1 MDSPGTAGARGHG
14 AFDLAGFIAGLDAI
28 FAAHEGPTR
37 AAPYML
43 EALAAAEALGDD
55 GARLS
60 ILNELLGLYRST
72 GRHDKGAEVA
82 VQAISLAD
90 KMGLAGTDAY
100 ATTLLNVATAHRAAG
115 RYPEALDAY
124 GRALDMARATMG
136 PADRRLA
143 ALHNNL
149 ALLRGETGD
158 AEGSHAELIAALA
171 ILEATSVD
179 PGADLDVATTLTN
192 LSLVCHDLGRGDEAA
207 THAERS
213 LAIFG
218 RGGHQNDAHYAAAVA
233 GQAEASFRMGRIAD
247 AVTLYRTALGIVAE
261 CYGEGSDAYAITAEN
276 LAEAELAAAASVQ
289 VPHGHVTYPDGTQTA
304 SHGDVTYPAPP
315 APNPAPAP
323 APAPG
328 EPPTA
333 EPPLSGLALA
343 REYWEAHGKP
353 LLAERYPEYRGRI
366 AAGLIGHGSECYGF
380 DDATSRD
387 HDFGPGFCLWLTAE
401 DHAAIG
407 ERLQRDYE
415 ALPRVFRGVGPRI
428 ETRRASG
435 EGRRVGVFEVGAFF
449 DGLTG
454 LQAAP
459 PAGRPHEWLMLEE
472 ATLAAA
478 TSGAVFA
485 DPLGAL
491 SGTRDGFRRMPG
503 DVRLA
508 LIARRLGMMAQAGQ
522 YNVPRMLDRGDG
534 EAAWLAAAEFIGAA
548 ASVVFLLNGP
558 ATVGY
563 LPYYKWRFAALRELG
578 ARPVSRLPG
587 VHRDLATVQRLA
599 SAACFGGAGFGEGG
613 KGSAP
618 ARVALAAAIEKACV
632 DVATEL
638 RAQDLTESADP
649 FLEAH
654 RTEVQSRIGDAW
666 LRGL

>member
-1 MDSPGTAGARGHG
+1 MDSPRTAGARGSG
-14 AFDLAGFIAGLDAI
+14 SFDLDGFLAGLDAI

-43 EALAAAEALGDD
+43 DALATADTLGDD

-60 ILNELLGLYRST
+60 ILNELLGFYRST
-72 GRHDKGAEVA
+72 GRHEEGAVVA
-82 VQAISLAD
+82 TQAIALAD
-90 KMGLAGTDAY
+90 EMGLAGTDAY
-100 ATTLLNVATAHRAAG
+100 ATTLINVATAHRAAG
-115 RYPEALDAY
+115 CYPEALEAY
-124 GRALDMARATMG
+124 GKALAMARTTMG
-136 PADRRLA
+136 ATDRRLA

-171 ILEATSVD
+171 ILESTSVD

-192 LSLVCHDLGRGDEAA
+192 LSLVCHDLGRGEEAA
-207 THAERS
+207 AHAERS
-213 LAIFG
+213 LEIFG

-233 GQAEASFRMGRIAD
+233 GHAEASFRLGRIAD
-247 AVTLYRTALGIVAE
+247 AVALYRTALGIVAE
-261 CYGEGSDAYAITAEN
+261 CYGKGSDAYLITAEN
-276 LAEAELAAAASVQ
+276 LAQAERAAAEAGVAT
-289 VPHGHVTYPDGTQTA
+289 VPAAPAAPAPTKWVTTYPDSGQPA
-304 SHGDVTYPAPP
+304 PQGDTTYPDSI
-315 APNPAPAP
+315 
-323 APAPG
+323 
-328 EPPTA
+328 
-333 EPPLSGLALA
+333 SGLAVA
-343 REYWEAHGKP
+343 REYWEAYGKP
-353 LLAERYPEYRGRI
+353 MIAERYPEYRSRI
-366 AAGLIGHGSECYGF
+366 AAGLMGHGSECYGF

-387 HDFGPGFCLWLTAE
+387 HDFGPGFCLWLTAA

-407 ERLQRDYE
+407 GRLQADYE
-415 ALPRVFRGVGPRI
+415 ALPRAFRGVGPRL

-449 DGLTG
+449 DGITG
-454 LQAAP
+454 LHAAP
-459 PAGRPHEWLMLEE
+459 DATSPHEWLMLEE

-478 TSGAVFA
+478 TNGAVFA

-508 LIARRLGMMAQAGQ
+508 LIGRRLGMMAQAGQ

-534 EAAWLAAAEFIGAA
+534 EAAWLAAAEFIGAT
-548 ASVVFLLNGP
+548 ASIVFLLNGP

-563 LPYYKWRFAALRELG
+563 LPYYKWRFAALRELS

-587 VHRDLATVQRLA
+587 VHRDLTEVQRLA
-599 SAACFGGAGFGEGG
+599 SAACFAGAGFGEGG
-613 KGSAP
+613 KGATP
-618 ARVALAAAIEKACV
+618 ARAALGAAIERACAH
-632 DVATEL
+632 VADEL
-638 RAQDLTESADP
+638 RSQGLSESLDP

-654 RTEVQSRIGDAW
+654 RTEVQARIGDEW

>member
-1 MDSPGTAGARGHG
+1 MDSPGTPGARGAG
-14 AFDLAGFIAGLDAI
+14 AFDIEGFLAGLDGI

-37 AAPYML
+37 AAPFML
-43 EALAAAEALGDD
+43 DALAAAEALGDH

-72 GRHDKGAEVA
+72 GRHDDGAAIAE
-82 VQAISLAD
+82 QAIALAD
-90 KMGLAGTDAY
+90 EMGLEGTDAY
-100 ATTLLNVATAHRAAG
+100 ATTLINVGTAHRAAG
-115 RYPEALDAY
+115 RYPEALEAY
-124 GRALDMARATMG
+124 GRALATARATMG
-136 PADRRLA
+136 KTDRRLA

-158 AEGSHAELIAALA
+158 AEGSHAELMAALA
-171 ILEATSVD
+171 ILDSTSVD

-192 LSLVCHDLGRGDEAA
+192 LSLVCHDLGRGPEAA
-207 THAERS
+207 THAARS
-213 LAIFG
+213 LAIFA
-218 RGGHQNDAHYAAAVA
+218 RGGHHNDAHYAAAVA
-233 GQAEASFRMGRIAD
+233 GHAEASFRMGRIAD
-247 AVTLYRTALGIVAE
+247 AVALYGTALAIVAE

-276 LAEAELAAAASVQ
+276 LVEAELAAAEAGVASAPV
-289 VPHGHVTYPDGTQTA
+289 A
-304 SHGDVTYPAPP
+304 SAPV
-315 APNPAPAP
+315 APAP
-323 APAPG
+323 VQPRAADLAPADLAPAD
-328 EPPTA
+328 PA
-333 EPPLSGLALA
+333 LSGLALA

-407 ERLQRDYE
+407 ERLQADYE
-415 ALPRVFRGVGPRI
+415 ALPRVFRGVGPRL

-435 EGRRVGVFEVGAFF
+435 QGRRVGVFEVGAFF
-449 DGLTG
+449 EGVTG
-454 LQAAP
+454 LRAAP
-459 PAGRPHEWLMLEE
+459 PADRPHEWLMLEE

-478 TSGAVFA
+478 TNGAVFA
-485 DPLGAL
+485 DPHGAL

-508 LIARRLGMMAQAGQ
+508 LIGRRLGMMAQAGQ

-558 ATVGY
+558 TTVGY

-578 ARPVSRLPG
+578 ARPASRLHG
-587 VHRDLATVQRLA
+587 VHRDLADVQRLA

-613 KGSAP
+613 KGAAP
-618 ARVALAAAIEKACV
+618 ARAALAVAIERACA
-632 DVATEL
+632 DVANEL
-638 RAQDLTESADP
+638 RAQGLTESVDP